1 MINIKAQQTLVKFSK
16 TDAGTLRYV
25 MRPEKYSLLSES
37 KVINEASVRSGIAK
51 GALKGAWDAIGEV
64 IKAWVTEGHS
74 VSIPGLGTLR
84 FGMNAEAVEDVN
96 EVAKS
101 LIRTRKVVYTPS
113 VDIKREL
120 TETKIAIT
128 CYDKDGNIVKRV
140 TSTDDGE
147 VEDPEN
153 EGNGSTE
160 SGNNGSNS
168 GTQSVAAPVI
178 SGNTPFA
185 ETTTVSMSGPDGAE
199 IHYTTDGSN
208 PTAQSQLYSEPFTLS
223 ASANVKAIAIK
234 DGNSSQVSTKDFTKT
249 NGGVSND

>member
-74 VSIPGLGTLR
+74 VTIPGLGTLH

-128 CYDKDGNIVKRV
+128 CYDKDGNLVKRV
-140 TSTDDGE
+140 TSDDDGN
-147 VEDPEN
+147 VEDEN
-153 EGNGSTE
+153 ENGNENQNTGGGTNQ
-160 SGNNGSNS
+160 GGTNTGGDNNGGGGNDS
-168 GTQSVAAPVI
+168 GVEE
-178 SGNTPFA
+178 G
-185 ETTTVSMSGPDGAE
+185 
-199 IHYTTDGSN
+199 
-208 PTAQSQLYSEPFTLS
+208 
-223 ASANVKAIAIK
+223 
-234 DGNSSQVSTKDFTKT
+234 
-249 NGGVSND
+249 